1 MLDSPSGFPDGLL
14 VIEDDQRRQ
23 RIIVPLE
30 QRERLIKQEHLSL
43 LHIGPE
49 RVARALTKRYY
60 WHKMNDLVKRI
71 VTSCHDCQVSR
82 MRLQRLSLEFAEA
95 DANQLP
101 LPRQRYGIDFH
112 GHAKGEILVA
122 IDLVTREVCLW
133 LLPNRKQENVSRAL
147 LSGLVFVKGVPLEF
161 RSDNAPELMS
171 GLVSAMNHYLGV
183 EQITTGGYNPRGNAI
198 VERFMHTLG
207 HMLRI
212 ASNEEY
218 NNLKDYLQCI
228 AFAHNCT
235 YSSVIE
241 CTPFEAGHGLRA
253 RTVAEARMALPK
265 LQLLEEDSE
274 DSPAT
279 QAWDKSLPKKVLE
292 LAARMA
298 AIAQAHSEWHRRMTS
313 EKLNQANRPFDDSQL
328 QVGMRVYFYKPPSQQ
343 EVAAKGR
350 KAKHLAHYHGPATVT
365 VSRKRQL
372 ELRYEGKTFNR
383 DISLVIPA
391 KDFTDL
397 EVDSFDPVVTEAV
410 SPPSRH
416 VVGELPKEGELVVIK
431 DSTTEGWFLSEV
443 LRVLPNLVEVRYFT
457 TPTPALENY
466 EHCSVQKR
474 SERLSEICFRRTW
487 HVRFGKHV
495 GRATYKPPYPNNE
508 DLQVWKGAINNSDL
522 DSMLL
527 LRNVRVDAEGKL
539 DEESLRLAA
548 QLPISHEKLDTIED
562 ELEGS
567 SIIRQAPNLFT
578 SSRETLCSCVECSRL
593 LSRDYTV
600 AQRTS
605 TEQQIATSQ
614 SSDD

>member
-1 MLDSPSGFPDGLL
+1 
-14 VIEDDQRRQ
+14 
-23 RIIVPLE
+23 
-30 QRERLIKQEHLSL
+30 
-43 LHIGPE
+43 
-49 RVARALTKRYY
+49 
-60 WHKMNDLVKRI
+60 
-71 VTSCHDCQVSR
+71 
-82 MRLQRLSLEFAEA
+82 
-95 DANQLP
+95 
-101 LPRQRYGIDFH
+101 
-112 GHAKGEILVA
+112 
-122 IDLVTREVCLW
+122 
-133 LLPNRKQENVSRAL
+133 
-147 LSGLVFVKGVPLEF
+147 
-161 RSDNAPELMS
+161 MS

-218 NNLKDYLQCI
+218 SNLKDYLQCI

-253 RTVAEARMALPK
+253 RTVAEARMAIPK
-265 LQLLEEDSE
+265 LQLLEEESD

-328 QVGMRVYFYKPPSQQ
+328 QVGMKVYFYKPPSQQ
-343 EVAAKGR
+343 EVTLKGR
-350 KAKHLAHYHGPATVT
+350 KAKHLAHFHGPATVT
-365 VSRKRQL
+365 VARRRRL
-372 ELRYEGKTFNR
+372 ELQYEGKTFNR

-391 KDFTDL
+391 KDFDGLDL
-397 EVDSFDPVVTEAV
+397 SSFDPVVTEAFL
-410 SPPSRH
+410 PPSLH
-416 VVGELPKEGELVVIK
+416 IKGQIPKEGELVVTK
-431 DSTTEGWFLSEV
+431 DSSTEGWFLSEV

-474 SERLSEICFRRTW
+474 AERLSEICFRRTW

-508 DLQVWKGAINNSDL
+508 DLQVWKGVINNSDL
-522 DSMLL
+522 DDMLL
-527 LRNVRVDAEGKL
+527 LRNVRIDAEGKL
-539 DEESLRLAA
+539 DEASLRLAA

-562 ELEGS
+562 ELEGAS
-567 SIIRQAPNLFT
+567 LTRQAPNLFT
-578 SSRETLCSCVECSRL
+578 NSKETLCSCVECSRL

-600 AQRTS
+600 AQRR
-605 TEQQIATSQ
+605 
-614 SSDD
+614 